1 MTHDQLTNHG
11 RPTTSDHL
19 TTHDYL
25 IIGAG
30 PAGLQLAALLERDG
44 ADYVVLERGSGPGT
58 FFTRF
63 PRHRY
68 LISNNKV
75 HTGYDDPELR
85 LRMDWNSLLSDD
97 PELVFT
103 RYSPRY
109 FPPADDLVR
118 YLTDFASR
126 TGVRVRYD
134 TAVAH
139 VTRDAGGFTVT
150 DHTGTARRARHLVVA
165 TGMPVPNLPS
175 VPGIELAERYDT
187 IDTDPA
193 SFTDQRVLII
203 GRGNSAFETAENLME
218 TAAVI
223 HVVGSGSL
231 KMAWRTHYV
240 GHLRAVYNNFLD
252 SYQLKSQNALLDG
265 RVLGIERGP
274 DGYRVQV
281 SFERVDEVVKEIR
294 YDRVIV
300 ATGFRFDGSIFDDTC
315 APDLVVD
322 DRFPALTPLGESVN
336 VPGLYFAGTLMQGR
350 DFRKATTGFIHGF
363 RYTVRAL
370 HRGLRQRHDGV
381 PWPTTVLG
389 DDTERAV
396 DAVITRVNRSSALW
410 QQFAVLGDLL
420 LLGPDGTLRYA
431 EEMPVAHVPGA
442 VRAGDFGEV
451 AAHAVITL
459 EYGEDHDRV
468 DPFDVSAGR
477 KSQQDVSGLDGR
489 YLHPVVRWYRDGEF
503 VAEHHLTENLENEWD
518 SEEVHRAPLRAF
530 LTAHRGPAAP
540 VAP

>member
-1 MTHDQLTNHG
+1 M
-11 RPTTSDHL
+11 
-19 TTHDYL
+19 THDYL

-97 PELVFT
+97 PELLFT

-118 YLTDFASR
+118 YLSDFASR
-126 TGVRVRYD
+126 TGVCVRYD
-134 TAVAH
+134 TH
-139 VTRDAGGFTVT
+139 VENISRDTEGFAVT
-150 DHTGTARRARHLVVA
+150 DGTGRTWRARRLVVA

-175 VPGIELAERYDT
+175 IPGIELAERYDT
-187 IDTDPA
+187 IDTDPG
-193 SFTDQRVLII
+193 SYTDQRVLII

-265 RVLGIERGP
+265 RVLSIRREA
-274 DGYRVQV
+274 DGFHVPV
-281 SFERVDEVVKEIR
+281 AFERVDERVKELR

-300 ATGFRFDGSIFDDTC
+300 ATGFRFDASVFDDTC
-315 APDLVVD
+315 APERIVHG
-322 DRFPALTPLGESVN
+322 RFPALTPLGESVN

-350 DFRKATTGFIHGF
+350 DFGRATTGFIHGF
-363 RYTVRAL
+363 RYAVRAL

-381 PWPTTVLG
+381 PWPTTDLG
-389 DDTERAV
+389 DTTARAV
-396 DAVITRVNRSSALW
+396 DAVISRVNRSSALW

-420 LLGPDGTLRYA
+420 LLAPDGTLRYA
-431 EEMPVAHVPGA
+431 EEVPVAHVPDA

-451 AAHAVITL
+451 TAYAVITL

-489 YLHPVVRWYRDGEF
+489 YLHPVVRWYRAGEF
-503 VAEHHLTENLENEWD
+503 VADHHLTENLENEWD
-518 SEEVHRAPLRAF
+518 SEEIHRAPLAAF
-530 LTAHRGPAAP
+530 IGAQRSTATP

>member
-1 MTHDQLTNHG
+1 M
-11 RPTTSDHL
+11 
-19 TTHDYL
+19 THDYL

-30 PAGLQLAALLERDG
+30 PAGLQLAAFLERDG

-97 PELVFT
+97 PELLFT

-118 YLTDFASR
+118 YLADFASR

-134 TAVAH
+134 TAVER
-139 VTRDAGGFTVT
+139 VSRDDEGFTVT
-150 DHTGTARRARHLVVA
+150 DHTGKEWRARHLVTA
-165 TGMPVPNLPS
+165 TGMTLPNLPS
-175 VPGIELAERYDT
+175 VPGVELAERYDT
-187 IDTDPA
+187 IDTDPG
-193 SFTDQRVLII
+193 SYTDQRVLII

-265 RVLGIERGP
+265 RVLAIHRDE
-274 DGYRVQV
+274 DGFRVPV
-281 SFERVDEVVKEIR
+281 AFERADEVIKDLR

-300 ATGFRFDGSIFDDTC
+300 ATGFRFDASVFDDTC
-315 APDLVVD
+315 TPDLIVD
-322 DRFPALTPLGESVN
+322 GRFPALTPVGESVN

-350 DFRKATTGFIHGF
+350 DFKKSTTGFIHGF
-363 RYTVRAL
+363 RYAVRAL
-370 HRGLRQRHDGV
+370 HRELRQRHHGE
-381 PWPTTVLG
+381 PWPVTELG
-389 DDTERAV
+389 ETTERAV

-420 LLGPDGTLRYA
+420 LLDPDGTLRYA
-431 EEMPVAHVPGA
+431 EEVPVDHVPDA
-442 VRAGDFGEV
+442 VRAGDFGDV
-451 AAHAVITL
+451 DAYGVITL
-459 EYGEDHDRV
+459 EYGADHDSV
-468 DPFDVSAGR
+468 DPFDVTAGR
-477 KSQQDVSGLDGR
+477 KTQRDVAGLDGR
-489 YLHPVVRWYRDGEF
+489 YLHPVVRWYRDGAF
-503 VAEHHLTENLENEWD
+503 VAEHHITENLENEWD
-518 SEEVHRAPLRAF
+518 DEEVHRTPLNTF
-530 LTAHRGPAAP
+530 LAAHRSPATPATT